1 MSNEPLWK
9 LGAFETANLIKK
21 REISAVEAVSS
32 SIERVKSKN
41 QKLNAVVDDLSEEAL
56 NEAKQLDEIAR
67 KGELKGPLHGVPITI
82 KENIDQ
88 KGHSTPNGLV
98 ALKNLIAPGNAPV
111 VDNLKNA
118 GAVIIGR
125 TNTPEFSMRG
135 TTDNVLHG
143 RTFNPW
149 NDWASPGGSSG
160 GASAAVMSGMGSL
173 AHGNDIAGS
182 LRIPSTATGATT
194 VKPGLGRVPAYNP
207 SQTQERGLVAQLMSV
222 QGLIAREVKD
232 VRLGFKSLIKYD
244 PRDPWMVEVPFESP
258 KIEKPTKIGYTKET
272 LGEELDPA
280 VEKAL
285 DNAKEALEDAGY
297 TLEEI
302 MLPEFKETSTFSA
315 KTLFGEVKTIHQKDY
330 ETHGSEIFNKIAHN
344 YFELTEPF
352 QGNELLLGM
361 AKRSYFFR
369 LWNLFFRK
377 YPLILTPFLLYQT
390 YEWDRDAQ
398 GMEGTKEVLAG
409 MFYAHTMNYLGIP
422 AGVVSANYNDGLP
435 IGVQIISSRYRED
448 WILDACEAI
457 ESRIG
462 VMAEKLFSR
471 EH

>member
-297 TLEEI
+297 ILEEI
-302 MLPEFKETSTFSA
+302 VLPEFKETSTFSA
-315 KTLFGEVKTIHQKDY
+315 KTLFGEVKTMHQKDY
-330 ETHGSEIFNKIAHN
+330 ETYGSEIFNKIANN

-352 QGNELLLGM
+352 QGNDLLLGM

-377 YPLILTPFLLYQT
+377 YPLVLTPFLLYQT
-390 YEWDRDAQ
+390 YEWNRDAQ
-398 GMEGTKEVLAG
+398 GIEGTKEVLAG

>member
-1 MSNEPLWK
+1 MGKNELWK
-9 LGAFETANLIKK
+9 LSASKIASLIKN

-32 SIERVKSKN
+32 SIERVQSKN
-41 QKLNAVVDDLSEEAL
+41 EKINAIVDNLSKEAL
-56 NEAKQLDEIAR
+56 VEAEQLDALAL
-67 KGELKGPLHGVPITI
+67 KGEMKGPLHGVPITV

-88 KGHSTPNGLV
+88 KGYTTPNGVV
-98 ALKNLIAPGNAPV
+98 ALKDLVAPGNSPV
-111 VDNLKNA
+111 VDNLKDA

-160 GASAAVMSGMGSL
+160 GASAAVMSGMGCL

-207 SQTQERGLVAQLMSV
+207 SQKQERGLIAQLMSV

-232 VRLGFKSLIKYD
+232 VRLGMQSLIKYD
-244 PRDPWMVEVPFESP
+244 PRDPWMVEVPFNSP
-258 KIEKPTKIGYTKET
+258 QIEKHTKIGYTKET
-272 LGEELDPA
+272 LGERLDPA

-285 DNAKEALEDAGY
+285 ESAKEALEDAGY
-297 TLEEI
+297 LLEEI
-302 MLPEFKETSTFSA
+302 ELPEFKEVSTFSA
-315 KTLFGEVKTIHQKDY
+315 STLFGELKILHQKDY
-330 ETHGSEIFNKIAHN
+330 TEYGSETFNKIANN
-344 YFELTEPF
+344 YFELTDPF
-352 QGNELLLGM
+352 EGEDFLLGM
-361 AKRSYFFR
+361 SKRSYFFR
-369 LWNLFFRK
+369 LWNLFFQK

-390 YEWDRDAQ
+390 YKWDRDAE
-398 GMEGTKEVLAG
+398 GLEGTKEVLAG

-422 AGVVSANYNDGLP
+422 AGVISSNYNNGLP
-435 IGVQIISSRYRED
+435 VGVQIIAPRYRED

-457 ESRIG
+457 ESRLGI
-462 VMAEKLFSR
+462 MADKLFSK
-471 EH
+471 ET

>member
-1 MSNEPLWK
+1 MDNLWK
-9 LGAFETANLIKK
+9 FGAFKTAELIRKK
-21 REISAVEAVSS
+21 EITSEEAVSS
-32 SIERVKSKN
+32 SIERIKSKN
-41 QKLNAVVDDLSEEAL
+41 PKLNAVVDDLSEEAIK
-56 NEAKQLDEIAR
+56 EAKSMDEISN
-67 KGELKGPLHGVPITI
+67 KGEIRGPLHGVPITI

-88 KGHSTPNGLV
+88 KGYATPNGLV
-98 ALKNLIAPGNAPV
+98 ALKDLIAPGNAPV
-111 VDNLKNA
+111 VDNLKKA
-118 GAVIIGR
+118 GAIIIGR

-143 RTFNPW
+143 RTLNPW

-160 GASAAVMSGMGSL
+160 GASAAVMSGMGAL

-232 VRLGFKSLIKYD
+232 VRLGMKSLIKYD

-258 KIEKPTKIGYTKET
+258 ELEKPIKIGYTKET

-280 VEKAL
+280 VERAL

-297 TLEEI
+297 ILEEI
-302 MLPEFKETSTFSA
+302 QLPEFKEASTFSA
-315 KTLFGEVKTIHQKDY
+315 RTLFGEIKALHQKDY
-330 ETHGSEIFNKIAHN
+330 EAYGSETFNEIANN
-344 YFELTEPF
+344 YFQLTEPF
-352 QGNELLLGM
+352 QGNDLFLGM

-369 LWNLFFRK
+369 LWNLFFQK
-377 YPLILTPFLLYQT
+377 YPLVLTPFLLYQT
-390 YEWDRDAQ
+390 YEWNRDAQ
-398 GMEGTKEVLAG
+398 GLDGTKEVLAG

-435 IGVQIISSRYRED
+435 VGVQIISSRYRED
-448 WILDACEAI
+448 WILNACEEI
-457 ESRIG
+457 ETRIG

-471 EH
+471 EN

>member
-1 MSNEPLWK
+1 MDNLWK
-9 LGAFETANLIKK
+9 FGAFKTAELIRKK
-21 REISAVEAVSS
+21 EITSEEAVSS
-32 SIERVKSKN
+32 SIERIKSKN
-41 QKLNAVVDDLSEEAL
+41 PKLNAVVDDLSEEAIK
-56 NEAKQLDEIAR
+56 EAKSMDEIAN
-67 KGELKGPLHGVPITI
+67 KGEIKGPLHGVPITI

-88 KGHSTPNGLV
+88 KGYATPNGLV
-98 ALKNLIAPGNAPV
+98 ALKDLIAPGNAPV
-111 VDNLKNA
+111 VDNLKKA
-118 GAVIIGR
+118 GAIIIGR

-143 RTFNPW
+143 RTLNPW

-160 GASAAVMSGMGSL
+160 GASAAVMSGMGTL

-232 VRLGFKSLIKYD
+232 VRLGMKSLIKYD

-258 KIEKPTKIGYTKET
+258 ELEKPIKIGYTKET

-297 TLEEI
+297 VLEEI
-302 MLPEFKETSTFSA
+302 QLPEFKEASTFSA
-315 KTLFGEVKTIHQKDY
+315 RTLFGEIKALHQKDY
-330 ETHGSEIFNKIAHN
+330 EAYGSETFNEIASN
-344 YFELTEPF
+344 YFKLTEPF
-352 QGNELLLGM
+352 QGNDLFLGM

-369 LWNLFFRK
+369 LWNLFFQK
-377 YPLILTPFLLYQT
+377 YPLVLTPFLLYQT
-390 YEWDRDAQ
+390 YEWNRDAQ
-398 GMEGTKEVLAG
+398 GLEGTKEVLAG

-422 AGVVSANYNDGLP
+422 GGVISANYNDGLP
-435 IGVQIISSRYRED
+435 VGVQIISSRYRED
-448 WILDACEAI
+448 WILNACEAI

-462 VMAEKLFSR
+462 IMAEKLFSR
-471 EH
+471 EN